1 MIVVHRPA
9 CFYIFANGLRTGD
22 SLIYGAGAGHESLI
36 RVTWVGFIICAI
48 MECRSDR
55 SDLPARLEFLFF
67 FKFQKSVKKIG
78 VNNCLTKS
86 INSL

>member
-22 SLIYGAGAGHESLI
+22 PLIHGAGAGHESLI

-55 SDLPARLEFLFF
+55 SDLPARLEFPFF
-67 FKFQKSVKKIG
+67 
-78 VNNCLTKS
+78 
-86 INSL
+86 